1 MSESNLDSIEIPM
14 RMFLRGVIWDL
25 TLYSLLILSSL
36 SGRDYSRCL
45 VWWVLAL
52 EDWLFPLN
60 FFFIPSLR
68 YN

>member
-1 MSESNLDSIEIPM
+1 MSESSLDSIEIPM

-36 SGRDYSRCL
+36 SGRDYS
-45 VWWVLAL
+45 WVGFGPRGLAI
-52 EDWLFPLN
+52 PIK